1 MGDFLFQSLQLL
13 FGLTQQFLQLLH
25 LTSEYFFVIGRG
37 EEEPKVLFIEFN
49 GIKSIAEIWIVLKI
63 ER

>member
-13 FGLTQQFLQLLH
+13 SSLTQQFLQLLH

-37 EEEPKVLFIEFN
+37 EEEPKVLFIELN
-49 GIKSIAEIWIVLKI
+49 GIKFITEI
-63 ER
+63 

>member
-13 FGLTQQFLQLLH
+13 SSLTQQFLQLLH

-37 EEEPKVLFIEFN
+37 EEEPKVLFIELN
-49 GIKSIAEIWIVLKI
+49 GIKSIAEI
-63 ER
+63 